1 VLAYA
6 IRRAL
11 GGLAMIFG
19 VTLITYVVFFRI
31 PADPGKFLTGLTGG
45 PAALRAADKKLGV
58 DHPFYVQY
66 YRFVDG
72 LLHGQFGRSYA
83 SGEPV
88 SDLLRAALPITASV
102 VVGGVLLML
111 AAAVLLGFYSA
122 LHPHTAAER
131 LLNLGTIAGVALHP
145 LVVGLLLEATFAEA
159 LPIAPAGGY
168 CGIGQCGYQHWA
180 AHLVLPWVT
189 FAVYLLPNYARV
201 IRVRTLDI
209 LNHPHVAV
217 ARAKGASERQVLR
230 RHVLWLLVPTLAT
243 MLAIDMSTALMAA
256 IYIEAAFALPGLGT
270 AALQAQQGAL
280 GFDLPVIVGVVT
292 VIAVIVIVFN
302 IVADIVAAWA
312 DPRIQP
318 ARR

>member
-1 VLAYA
+1 
-6 IRRAL
+6 
-11 GGLAMIFG
+11 M
-19 VTLITYVVFFRI
+19 
-31 PADPGKFLTGLTGG
+31 
-45 PAALRAADKKLGV
+45 
-58 DHPFYVQY
+58 
-66 YRFVDG
+66 
-72 LLHGQFGRSYA
+72 
-83 SGEPV
+83 
-88 SDLLRAALPITASV
+88 
-102 VVGGVLLML
+102 
-111 AAAVLLGFYSA
+111 
-122 LHPHTAAER
+122 
-131 LLNLGTIAGVALHP
+131 
-145 LVVGLLLEATFAEA
+145 
-159 LPIAPAGGY
+159 
-168 CGIGQCGYQHWA
+168 
-180 AHLVLPWVT
+180 
-189 FAVYLLPNYARV
+189 
-201 IRVRTLDI
+201 
-209 LNHPHVAV
+209 AV

>member
-6 IRRAL
+6 IRRVL
-11 GGLAMIFG
+11 GGLAMI
-19 VTLITYVVFFRI
+19 VALTLITYTIFFRI
-31 PADPGKFLTGLTGG
+31 GADPGKFLTGLTGG
-45 PAALRAADKKLGV
+45 PAALAAADRKLGA
-58 DHPFYVQY
+58 DKPFWVQY
-66 YRFVDG
+66 FRFVTG
-72 LLHGQFGRSYA
+72 LLHGQFGNSYA
-83 SGEPV
+83 TGAPV
-88 SDLLRAALPITASV
+88 SDLLRAALPVTAAV

-131 LLNLGTIAGVALHP
+131 LLNMGTIAGVALHP
-145 LVVGLLLEATFAEA
+145 LVVGLLLEAVFAEA

-168 CGIGQCGYQHWA
+168 CSISACGDEHWA
-180 AHLVLPWVT
+180 AHLVLPWIT
-189 FAVYLLPNYARV
+189 FALYLLPNYARV
-201 IRVRTLDI
+201 IRTRTLEI
-209 LNHPHVAV
+209 LSQPHVAV
-217 ARAKGASERQVLR
+217 ARAKGASERTVLR

-270 AALQAQQGAL
+270 VALQAQTGGL

-292 VIAVIVIVFN
+292 VIAVVVIVFN

-318 ARR
+318 AGR